1 MYTASIVSA
10 RQKTSGLAQRTLKN
24 LHYLEQAQSDGADV
38 HIVTQVVNSLLALL
52 VFPLAKEPIFFDP
65 YRAISLPSSVCP
77 SGPDAAQICATINA
91 TVSVPSLQVRSF
103 DRCPDLATFFKKI
116 RNAISHKN
124 VDFDSDSLSLAAVHV
139 TLRDRLNDAAP
150 FDWEILMT
158 AEDLRTIALYVGDE
172 IVRQSL

>member
-1 MYTASIVSA
+1 MYTTSIVNP

-24 LHYLEQAQSDGADV
+24 LYHLEQAQRDGADV

-65 YRAISLPSSVCP
+65 LRALSLPSSVYP
-77 SGPDAAQICATINA
+77 SDSETAQICATINA

-103 DRCPDLATFFKKI
+103 DRCPDVAAFFKKV

-124 VDFDSDSLSLAAVHV
+124 IEFDSDSLSLTAVRI
-139 TLRDRLNDAAP
+139 TFKDRLNEAAP
-150 FDWEILMT
+150 FDWEITMT
-158 AEDLRTIALYVGDE
+158 AEDLRTIALYVGNE
-172 IVRQSL
+172 IVRQGL